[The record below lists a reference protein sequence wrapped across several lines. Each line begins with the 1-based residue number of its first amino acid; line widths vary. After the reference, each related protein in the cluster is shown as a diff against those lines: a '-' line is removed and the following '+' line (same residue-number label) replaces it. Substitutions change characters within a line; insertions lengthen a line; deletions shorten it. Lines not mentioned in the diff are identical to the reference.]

1 MFAQKEKQQTCIQTR
16 AQTDSEGQT
25 DVFERRNEG
34 KVHQLRA
41 NQRENSDFNGG
52 FDVLAGVETGRQHF
66 NHNQTDQAEGI
77 GNQRILGHLRV
88 VQRKFT
94 VHEQGRNQRERQH
107 GKADGGRQGQQ
118 HTQAQP
124 PVEQAGKLLGI
135 LTGCVFGQGRQQNCT
150 ECHAQNAGRQ
160 FHQSVGVIHP

>member
-1 MFAQKEKQQTCIQTR
+1 MFAQKEKQQACIQTR
-16 AQTDSEGQT
+16 AQTNSEGQT

-41 NQRENSDFNGG
+41 NQRENSDLNGG
-52 FDVLAGVETGRQHF
+52 FDVLAGVEAGCQHF
-66 NHNQTDQAEGI
+66 NHNQPDQAEGI
-77 GNQRILGHLRV
+77 GNQSVLGHLRI
-88 VQRKFT
+88 VQRKLT

-118 HTQAQP
+118 HAQAQT

-135 LTGCVFGQGRQQNCT
+135 LTGGVFGQSRQ
-150 ECHAQNAGRQ
+150 
-160 FHQSVGVIHP
+160 

>member
-1 MFAQKEKQQTCIQTR
+1 MPCCAKENSKRIQTR

-41 NQRENSDFNGG
+41 NQRENSDLNGG
-52 FDVLAGVETGRQHF
+52 FDVLARVETGSQHF

-88 VQRKFT
+88 VQRKI
-94 VHEQGRNQRERQH
+94 H
-107 GKADGGRQGQQ
+107 G
-118 HTQAQP
+118 T
-124 PVEQAGKLLGI
+124 
-135 LTGCVFGQGRQQNCT
+135 
-150 ECHAQNAGRQ
+150 
-160 FHQSVGVIHP
+160 